1 MIKES
6 KIMEEIHK
14 IRAEFHRN
22 MRGKSKEAILK
33 QIKNDSQQ
41 VKEELEMIKPDPKL
55 IIKEKYTIPEDKSM
69 KEIHQIR
76 ERREKYGK

>member
-1 MIKES
+1 
-6 KIMEEIHK
+6 MEEIHK
-14 IRAEFHRN
+14 IRAEFRRN
-22 MRGKSKEAILK
+22 TRGKSKEDILK

-41 VKEELEMIKPDPKL
+41 IKEELEMIKADPKL